1 MTKPFKPADLK
12 IGSLTITDNE
22 FGTARMQFCNGLD
35 RKTVDIEFELGVGS
49 LPLSITHADFT
60 KDDTSPK
67 ERTFPA
73 GDALALAAQ
82 NAALI
87 VETIDAFLK
96 TQRDP
101 VMAALQETR
110 PRS

>member
-12 IGSLTITDNE
+12 IGSITLSDDE
-22 FGTARMQFCNGLD
+22 FGTARMQFLNGLD
-35 RKTVDIEFELGVGS
+35 RKSVDIEFELGVGG
-49 LPLSITHADFT
+49 LPLSITHANFT
-60 KDDTSPK
+60 TDDTSPK
-67 ERTFPA
+67 EQTFPP
-73 GDALALAAQ
+73 GEALALATQ
-82 NAALI
+82 NEALI

-101 VMAALQETR
+101 VIAPFQETR